1 MALKALATGGVF
13 LGGGIPVK
21 VLAFLKDPSFLER
34 MAQKGRYR
42 ELLDSIPVGVLLQEE
57 TPLWGAAYEAMLRME
72 V

>member
-21 VLAFLKDPSFLER
+21 ILSFLKESSFLER
-34 MAQKGRYR
+34 MSQKGRYR
-42 ELLDSIPVGVLLQEE
+42 ELLDTVPVGVLLQEE
-57 TPLWGAAYEAMLRME
+57 TPLWGAAYEAMLRMP